1 MGAVRWGAPLAR
13 SAIGPLPIGLPIEL
27 PIELPIIAGTWAG
40 PAWVVGLGFK
50 MLLGWGGGV
59 GGYIYFPVNRII
71 LFYTLFLPDK
81 KPEAPTGFN
90 AKLLY
95 TMYNIILSY
104 YYTITPYYYNII
116 I

>member
-50 MLLGWGGGV
+50 MLLGWVGGG
-59 GGYIYFPVNRII
+59 GRIHLFPRKYDYLV
-71 LFYTLFLPDK
+71 
-81 KPEAPTGFN
+81 
-90 AKLLY
+90 LY
-95 TMYNIILSY
+95 AFSS
-104 YYTITPYYYNII
+104 
-116 I
+116 